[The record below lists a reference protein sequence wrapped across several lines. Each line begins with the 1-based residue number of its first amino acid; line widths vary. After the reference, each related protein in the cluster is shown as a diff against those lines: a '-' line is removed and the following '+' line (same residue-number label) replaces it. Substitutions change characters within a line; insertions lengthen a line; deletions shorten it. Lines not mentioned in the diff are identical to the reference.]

1 MAGREV
7 RLAGAAP
14 REFGWDDSLSS
25 KDHALSAV
33 AVDQHLRWRPS
44 CAVDWNLSSW
54 RHSRRSLADR
64 AFQRPTM
71 LPDQTNDAPLI

>member
-25 KDHALSAV
+25 KDHALLAV
-33 AVDQHLRWRPS
+33 AVDQHSRRRPS

-54 RHSRRSLADR
+54 KHNRRSPAHTV
-64 AFQRPTM
+64 FQRPTM